1 MTCEKCPY
9 LEIHDA
15 VNKDSDEIYQLLRE
29 AENEM
34 RYAGWGAYT
43 NDNPARFE
51 VFKNIQLKLGK
62 IK

>member
-34 RYAGWGAYT
+34 RYAGWDKRKA
-43 NDNPARFE
+43 DNATRTDVYE
-51 VFKNIQLKLGK
+51 KVKSILEKNK
-62 IK
+62 

>member
-15 VNKDSDEIYQLLRE
+15 VNSDSDEIYQLLRE

-34 RYAGWGAYT
+34 RYAGWGTYR

-51 VFKNIQLKLGK
+51 LFKRIQIKLEK
-62 IK
+62 K

>member
-29 AENEM
+29 AEN
-34 RYAGWGAYT
+34 
-43 NDNPARFE
+43 
-51 VFKNIQLKLGK
+51 
-62 IK
+62 